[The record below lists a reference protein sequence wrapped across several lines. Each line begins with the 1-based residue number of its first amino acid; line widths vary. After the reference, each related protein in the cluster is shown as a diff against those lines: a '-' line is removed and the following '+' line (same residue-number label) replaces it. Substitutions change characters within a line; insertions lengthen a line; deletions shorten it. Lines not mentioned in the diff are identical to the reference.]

1 MEEERERERGEG
13 RGRIRRGGRE
23 EVEDG
28 GDSGRPGGGG
38 TTEQCKES
46 DVNMVVYNTQN
57 SAGLVLKVI
66 KK

>member
-1 MEEERERERGEG
+1 MEEEREREGKGEG
-13 RGRIRRGGRE
+13 GSVEGGGKRWRMEGTQGGR
-23 EVEDG
+23 
-28 GDSGRPGGGG
+28 GGGG

-46 DVNMVVYNTQN
+46 DVNMDVYNTQY

>member
-1 MEEERERERGEG
+1 M
-13 RGRIRRGGRE
+13 
-23 EVEDG
+23 EDG

-46 DVNMVVYNTQN
+46 DVNMDVYNTQY